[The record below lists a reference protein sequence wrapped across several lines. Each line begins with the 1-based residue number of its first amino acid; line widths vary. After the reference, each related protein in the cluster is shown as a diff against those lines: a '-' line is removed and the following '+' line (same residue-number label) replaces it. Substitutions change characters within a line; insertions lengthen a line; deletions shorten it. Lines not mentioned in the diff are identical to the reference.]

1 MEQPTPPPASA
12 PVPWGT
18 IAALVG
24 ALIVGAAAGSML
36 FPREHIV
43 EKPIEVTVEKRVE
56 VPVEK
61 IVEKQVERIVEKPV
75 EVVRTVEKRV
85 EVPAKLTKEQEV
97 GAGILESIFIAD
109 RNQIGFGDKAVFPA
123 KDKKIKIFVSGSDVA
138 FRKLS
143 KSEITARV
151 ESVFRRDGFTVVE
164 AGGEYCETVV
174 HVDATL
180 LLSND
185 DITLSGTIDVT
196 IQHNA
201 MAFAGGLWKRAGLS
215 SCEYSQTISYGSSNF
230 FKIPAIV
237 ESLAI
242 QASNDLSKAGP
253 TPERKSSK

>member
-1 MEQPTPPPASA
+1 MEQPTPPSAAA

-18 IAALVG
+18 LAALVG
-24 ALIVGAAAGSML
+24 ALIVGGSAGSMI

-85 EVPAKLTKEQEV
+85 EVPAKLTKEQEY
-97 GAGILESIFIAD
+97 GAAILESMLVAD
-109 RNQIGFGDKAVFPA
+109 RHEIGYDNKAIFPA
-123 KDKKIKIFVSGSDVA
+123 QDKKIKIFVTGSDAA
-138 FRKLS
+138 FRKLD
-143 KSEITARV
+143 KSEIAARV

-174 HVDATL
+174 WVEASL

-185 DITLSGTIDVT
+185 GISLSGSLEVQ
-196 IQHNA
+196 IQHNV
-201 MAFAGGLWKRAGLS
+201 MAFAGGLWKRAGLRS
-215 SCEYSQTISYGSSNF
+215 GIYGKTIDYGSSNF
-230 FKIPAIV
+230 YKIPAIF